1 MWTSILMNKIREY
14 FRQSSYILFLSV
26 VLIEKVK
33 YCGSFFFFFS
43 KTYKSNKY
51 YIYHYMSYIIL
62 TKQLIRVVALPSKK
76 YAPK

>member
-1 MWTSILMNKIREY
+1 MNKIREY

-33 YCGSFFFFFS
+33 YCGIFFS
-43 KTYKSNKY
+43 KAYKSNKY

-62 TKQLIRVVALPSKK
+62 TKKLISVVALPIKK
-76 YAPK
+76 YTPK